1 MKSLK
6 TILGIA
12 LATATFG
19 GAVAAGAVAT
29 NVSSNHVEMAEATDY
44 SSTIRVYLDFNTTAW
59 GTITDIRIGGNG
71 SGNNVVASSSN
82 AKYNQSLGNYV
93 KDISSSTNYN
103 KMGCFFKE
111 NGTQWQY
118 QYDGGYIYID
128 SSEFAP
134 GYEFQIKNIA
144 WVSDGSG
151 YKNFKC
157 DVYRIGEITDNVQ
170 NSTFYFVDGF
180 SWHTS
185 TTVNAHFWGGTASST
200 YPGPAMTDSSLR
212 LKAYVDEAEF
222 AGLHIYKYTLSGSAA
237 YVKFSNNNGG
247 QETGDL
253 RLEANKVYF
262 YHVSAET
269 YEIVV
274 NFLIN
279 VQSQMGAAT
288 YNGRN
293 FSKSICALSQSQA
306 QSFVSTYKDLSE
318 NHGSGVASSVAG
330 SGIVTYSTPE
340 INNTTT
346 GEMSLAQMR
355 DALLNK
361 YPSISAS
368 NKIAAISESSN
379 QSKIILAV
387 TVIGVSIT
395 AVVALSFVLKKKKHQ

>member
-12 LATATFG
+12 LATTTFG
-19 GAVAAGAVAT
+19 GAIAAGVVAT
-29 NVSSNHVEMAEATDY
+29 NTSSNSIEMAEAVDY
-44 SSTIRVYLDFNTTAW
+44 SSTIRIYVDLSGY
-59 GTITDIRIGGNG
+59 GTINYVRIG
-71 SGNNVVASSSN
+71 SKEATNNASLTSSN
-82 AKYNQSLGNYV
+82 AKYNQALGQYV
-93 KDISSSTNYN
+93 FDLNTSEHYD
-103 KMGCFFKE
+103 KMSFYFSE
-111 NGTQWQY
+111 NNVWWQY
-118 QYDGGYIYID
+118 EYDDGWVWMDGGFD
-128 SSEFAP
+128 P
-134 GYEFQIKNIA
+134 GFEYQFKS
-144 WVSDGSG
+144 VSYKSG
-151 YKNFKC
+151 GGPKYFNCEKYK
-157 DVYRIGEITDNVQ
+157 IGEITDNVN

-180 SWHTS
+180 SWHAS

-200 YPGPAMTDSSLR
+200 YPGPAMTDSGLR

-269 YEIVV
+269 YGIVAD
-274 NFLIN
+274 FLIS
-279 VQSQMGAAT
+279 VQSQMGATT
-288 YNGRN
+288 YKGRS

-306 QSFVSTYKDLSE
+306 QSFVSTYKDLSQ

-368 NKIAAISESSN
+368 NKIAVISESSN